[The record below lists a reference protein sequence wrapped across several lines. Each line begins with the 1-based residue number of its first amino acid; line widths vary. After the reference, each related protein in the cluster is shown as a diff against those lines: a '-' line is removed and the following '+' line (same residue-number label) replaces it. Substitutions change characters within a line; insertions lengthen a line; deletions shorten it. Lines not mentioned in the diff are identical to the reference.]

1 MDNSYTQDD
10 SNNCNLSIKE
20 LKLNINNQI
29 GNKLKGY
36 EKNNNKIKEN
46 KLPFPITETL
56 ILNYSPKNRNPIN
69 NLVKS
74 TGKLKQ
80 NGKLYKIIDYSLN
93 KKSLGSIPGKTEKIL
108 LKDRM
113 VNDRFSDSNSIF
125 SQIKDNNPGVGS
137 YNLNFDWKL
146 KNNSVKMEHSLE
158 KRFPDSYNFLP
169 SVGDYDVDKGKN
181 IQKQRYNLRYNSLY
195 NRPKVLINDNI
206 NNDSNDNLLTYNPKN
221 LNEIEKNKKNYNFSS
236 YSGRD
241 QYRGSKIKSFFDKIN
256 DYPGPGQYFTNENLP
271 KKKIFHYNIT
281 NNSHSNNFEI
291 EKQLNGFSTEKRTI
305 LNDENF
311 DKPNFIMK
319 QNGNK
324 RDNKVYNLEDIY
336 KFKTEKKIIINE
348 KEELEKRLRENERKT
363 TSKNLF
369 FNIKQN
375 RELNKIKTLLGNDNG
390 RPDLF
395 YLSPERWENRKT
407 AFKVPGPAY
416 YFY

>member
-241 QYRGSKIKSFFDKIN
+241 QYRGSKIQSFFDKIN

-291 EKQLNGFSTEKRTI
+291 EKHLNGFSTEKRPI

>member
-1 MDNSYTQDD
+1 M
-10 SNNCNLSIKE
+10 
-20 LKLNINNQI
+20 
-29 GNKLKGY
+29 
-36 EKNNNKIKEN
+36 
-46 KLPFPITETL
+46 
-56 ILNYSPKNRNPIN
+56 
-69 NLVKS
+69 
-74 TGKLKQ
+74 
-80 NGKLYKIIDYSLN
+80 
-93 KKSLGSIPGKTEKIL
+93 
-108 LKDRM
+108 
-113 VNDRFSDSNSIF
+113 
-125 SQIKDNNPGVGS
+125 
-137 YNLNFDWKL
+137 
-146 KNNSVKMEHSLE
+146 
-158 KRFPDSYNFLP
+158 
-169 SVGDYDVDKGKN
+169 
-181 IQKQRYNLRYNSLY
+181 
-195 NRPKVLINDNI
+195 
-206 NNDSNDNLLTYNPKN
+206 
-221 LNEIEKNKKNYNFSS
+221 
-236 YSGRD
+236 
-241 QYRGSKIKSFFDKIN
+241 
-256 DYPGPGQYFTNENLP
+256 
-271 KKKIFHYNIT
+271 
-281 NNSHSNNFEI
+281 
-291 EKQLNGFSTEKRTI
+291 NGFSTEKRPI

>member
-1 MDNSYTQDD
+1 
-10 SNNCNLSIKE
+10 
-20 LKLNINNQI
+20 
-29 GNKLKGY
+29 
-36 EKNNNKIKEN
+36 
-46 KLPFPITETL
+46 
-56 ILNYSPKNRNPIN
+56 
-69 NLVKS
+69 
-74 TGKLKQ
+74 
-80 NGKLYKIIDYSLN
+80 
-93 KKSLGSIPGKTEKIL
+93 
-108 LKDRM
+108 M

-241 QYRGSKIKSFFDKIN
+241 QYRGSKIQSFFDKIN

-291 EKQLNGFSTEKRTI
+291 EKHLNGFSTEKRTI

>member
-1 MDNSYTQDD
+1 MDNSYSQDD

-56 ILNYSPKNRNPIN
+56 ILNYSPKNRNSIN

-291 EKQLNGFSTEKRTI
+291 EKQLNGLNTEKRPI

-336 KFKTEKKIIINE
+336 KFKTEKKIMINE
-348 KEELEKRLRENERKT
+348 SEELEKRLRENERKT

>member
-1 MDNSYTQDD
+1 MDNSYSQDD

-29 GNKLKGY
+29 GNKLKGF

-113 VNDRFSDSNSIF
+113 VNDRFSDSNSIL

-291 EKQLNGFSTEKRTI
+291 EKQLNGLNTEKRPI

-336 KFKTEKKIIINE
+336 KFKTEKKIMINE
-348 KEELEKRLRENERKT
+348 SEELEKRLRENERKT

>member
-291 EKQLNGFSTEKRTI
+291 EKHLNGFSTEKRPI

>member
-1 MDNSYTQDD
+1 MDNSYSQDE

-241 QYRGSKIKSFFDKIN
+241 QYRGSKIQSFFDKIN

-271 KKKIFHYNIT
+271 KKK
-281 NNSHSNNFEI
+281 NFS
-291 EKQLNGFSTEKRTI
+291 L
-305 LNDENF
+305 
-311 DKPNFIMK
+311 
-319 QNGNK
+319 
-324 RDNKVYNLEDIY
+324 
-336 KFKTEKKIIINE
+336 
-348 KEELEKRLRENERKT
+348 
-363 TSKNLF
+363 
-369 FNIKQN
+369 
-375 RELNKIKTLLGNDNG
+375 
-390 RPDLF
+390 
-395 YLSPERWENRKT
+395 
-407 AFKVPGPAY
+407 
-416 YFY
+416 

>member
-1 MDNSYTQDD
+1 MDNSYSQDE
-10 SNNCNLSIKE
+10 SNNCNPSIKE

-29 GNKLKGY
+29 GNKLKGF

-291 EKQLNGFSTEKRTI
+291 EKHLNGFSTEKRPI